1 MKKQLQL
8 GLLILLVFSLAA
20 CGKKQVQKE
29 SETSFVNAKS
39 SQILKEDNKTEESTV
54 NLSDSLWNDKKSQ
67 ELGEFI
73 INVWGPSFSSPQVYK
88 EYTVD
93 NPGSFYGFSLPN
105 GLVTGTLIPD
115 FSGETYPLS
124 INQEGY
130 APQGGLAVVAVY
142 SDIET
147 AQYPTAHLYVFT
159 ISEEGD
165 AKAWVTEQNQGNLE
179 NKLYFHET
187 QNQELQNY
195 FETLVKE

>member
-8 GLLILLVFSLAA
+8 GLLILLAFSMVA

-29 SETSFVNAKS
+29 GGTSSVSVSSSQTIKEDSET
-39 SQILKEDNKTEESTV
+39 TESTIK
-54 NLSDSLWNDKKSQ
+54 LSDSLWNDEKAQKL
-67 ELGEFI
+67 EDFI
-73 INVWGPSFSSPQVYK
+73 INVWGPSFSTPQIYK
-88 EYTVD
+88 EYTAD

-105 GLVTGTLIPD
+105 GLIEGTLTPD

-124 INQEGY
+124 INQEGS

-165 AKAWVTEQNQGNLE
+165 AKAWITEQNQGNPE

-187 QNQELQNY
+187 QNQELKNY